1 MSEQGLLI
9 RHGHVK
15 YGRRVV
21 IGDVSL
27 PELRPGTLTALIGPN
42 GAGKSTLLRGL
53 AGLEPMTGS
62 VSLQGRP
69 LAPMS
74 VAQRAR
80 LITYMP
86 QHLPPGL
93 GLSVTESVMAALRV
107 GAGGGDYL
115 LQAYEALQRIGIQ
128 HLADNLLNALSGGQR
143 QLVSLAQLIA
153 RRPRVMLL
161 DEPTSA
167 LDLSYQ
173 LRVME
178 CVRAMVR
185 QHGLIA
191 VIVMH
196 DISLAARYADRIA
209 VLREGALIGFG
220 PPEQVLNPQLFA
232 EVYGVNARVERCSQ
246 QTIQILVDGALEVI
260 QVGHQG

>member
-1 MSEQGLLI
+1 MSSEGLLI
-9 RHGHVK
+9 RHAQVK

-21 IGDVSL
+21 IADASL

-53 AGLEPMTGS
+53 AGLEPMAGAI
-62 VSLQGRP
+62 SLQGQP

-93 GLSVTESVMAALRV
+93 GLSVTESIMAALRV
-107 GAGGGDYL
+107 GGGAGDYL
-115 LQAYEALQRIGIQ
+115 EQAYGALQRIGIEQ
-128 HLADNLLNALSGGQR
+128 LADNMLNALSGGQR

-153 RRPRVMLL
+153 RQPKVMLL

-178 CVRAMVR
+178 CVREMVR
-185 QHGLIA
+185 EHRLIA

-196 DISLAARYADRIA
+196 DISLAARYADHIA
-209 VLREGALIGFG
+209 VLRQGAVMDFG
-220 PPEQVLNPQLFA
+220 SAEQVLTPQLFA
-232 EVYGVNARVERCSQ
+232 RVYGVKARVERCSQ
-246 QTIQILVDGALEVI
+246 QTLQVLVDSPV
-260 QVGHQG
+260 

>member
-1 MSEQGLLI
+1 MSSEGLLI
-9 RHGHVK
+9 RHAQVK

-21 IGDVSL
+21 IADASL

-53 AGLEPMTGS
+53 AGLEPMAGS
-62 VSLQGRP
+62 ISLQGQP

-93 GLSVTESVMAALRV
+93 GLSVTESIMAALRV
-107 GAGGGDYL
+107 GGGAGDYL
-115 LQAYEALQRIGIQ
+115 EQAYGALQRIGIKQ
-128 HLADNLLNALSGGQR
+128 LADNMLNALSGGQR

-153 RRPRVMLL
+153 RQPSVMLL

-178 CVRAMVR
+178 CVREMVR
-185 QHGLIA
+185 EHRLIA

-196 DISLAARYADRIA
+196 DISLAARYADHIA
-209 VLREGALIGFG
+209 VLRQGAVMDFG
-220 PPEQVLNPQLFA
+220 SAEQVLTPQLFA
-232 EVYGVNARVERCSQ
+232 RVYGVKARVERCSQ
-246 QTIQILVDGALEVI
+246 QTLQVLVDSPV
-260 QVGHQG
+260 

>member
-1 MSEQGLLI
+1 MSSEGLLI
-9 RHGHVK
+9 RHAQVK

-21 IGDVSL
+21 IADASL

-53 AGLEPMTGS
+53 AGLEPMAGS
-62 VSLQGRP
+62 ISLQGQP

-93 GLSVTESVMAALRV
+93 GLSVTESIMAALRV
-107 GAGGGDYL
+107 GGGAGDYL
-115 LQAYEALQRIGIQ
+115 EQAYGALQRIGIEQ
-128 HLADNLLNALSGGQR
+128 LADNMLNALSGGQR

-153 RRPRVMLL
+153 RQPKVMLL

-178 CVRAMVR
+178 CVREMVR
-185 QHGLIA
+185 EHRLIA

-196 DISLAARYADRIA
+196 DISLAARYADHIA
-209 VLREGALIGFG
+209 VLRQGAVMDFG
-220 PPEQVLNPQLFA
+220 SAEQVLTPQLFA
-232 EVYGVNARVERCSQ
+232 RVYGVKARVERCSQ
-246 QTIQILVDGALEVI
+246 QTLQVLVDSPV
-260 QVGHQG
+260 

>member
-1 MSEQGLLI
+1 MSAQGL
-9 RHGHVK
+9 VVNNAQVT

-21 IGDVSL
+21 IRDASL
-27 PELRPGTLTALIGPN
+27 PELQPGTLTALIGPN

-53 AGLEPMTGS
+53 AGLENIKGS
-62 VSLQGRP
+62 VSVQGRQ
-69 LAPMS
+69 LGAMS
-74 VAQRAR
+74 VSERAR

-93 GLSVTESVMAALRV
+93 GLSVIESVMAALRV
-107 GAGGGDYL
+107 GGVGGDYL
-115 LQAYEALQRIGIQ
+115 EQGFSALQRIGIA
-128 HLADNLLNALSGGQR
+128 HLADHMLNALSGGQR

-153 RRPRVMLL
+153 RCPSVMLL

-178 CVRAMVR
+178 CVRDMVR
-185 QHGLIA
+185 QYQLIA

-196 DISLAARYADRIA
+196 DISLAARYADNIA
-209 VLREGALIGFG
+209 VLREGQVMNFG
-220 PPEQVLNPQLFA
+220 TAHDVLTPKLFA
-232 EVYGVNARVERCSQ
+232 DVYGVKVRVERCSQ
-246 QTIQILVDGALEVI
+246 QTLQILVDCPLPV
-260 QVGHQG
+260 

>member
-1 MSEQGLLI
+1 MSSEGLLI
-9 RHGHVK
+9 RHAQVK

-21 IGDVSL
+21 IADASL

-53 AGLEPMTGS
+53 AGLEPMAGS
-62 VSLQGRP
+62 ISLQGQP

-93 GLSVTESVMAALRV
+93 GLSVTESIMAALRV
-107 GAGGGDYL
+107 GGGAGDYL
-115 LQAYEALQRIGIQ
+115 EQAYGALQRIGIEQ
-128 HLADNLLNALSGGQR
+128 LADNMLNALSGGQR

-153 RRPRVMLL
+153 RQPKVMLL

-178 CVRAMVR
+178 CVREMVR
-185 QHGLIA
+185 EHRLIA

-196 DISLAARYADRIA
+196 DISLAARYADLIA
-209 VLREGALIGFG
+209 VLRQGAVMDFG
-220 PPEQVLNPQLFA
+220 SAEQVLTPQLFA
-232 EVYGVNARVERCSQ
+232 RVYGVKARVERCSQ
-246 QTIQILVDGALEVI
+246 QTLQVLVDSPV
-260 QVGHQG
+260 

>member
-1 MSEQGLLI
+1 MSSEGLLI
-9 RHGHVK
+9 RHAQVK

-21 IGDVSL
+21 IADASL

-53 AGLEPMTGS
+53 AGLEPMAGS
-62 VSLQGRP
+62 ISLQGQP

-93 GLSVTESVMAALRV
+93 GLSVTESIMAALRV
-107 GAGGGDYL
+107 GGGAGDYL
-115 LQAYEALQRIGIQ
+115 EQAYGALQRIGIEQ
-128 HLADNLLNALSGGQR
+128 LADSMLNALSGGQR

-153 RRPRVMLL
+153 RQPRVMLL

-178 CVRAMVR
+178 CVREMVR
-185 QHGLIA
+185 EHRLIA

-196 DISLAARYADRIA
+196 DISLAARYADHIA
-209 VLREGALIGFG
+209 VLRQGAVMDFG
-220 PPEQVLNPQLFA
+220 SAEQVLTPQLFA
-232 EVYGVNARVERCSQ
+232 QVYGVKARVERCSQ
-246 QTIQILVDGALEVI
+246 QMIQVLVDSPV
-260 QVGHQG
+260 

>member
-1 MSEQGLLI
+1 MSSEGLLI
-9 RHGHVK
+9 RHAQVK

-21 IGDVSL
+21 IADASL

-53 AGLEPMTGS
+53 AGLEPMAGS
-62 VSLQGRP
+62 ISLQGQP

-93 GLSVTESVMAALRV
+93 GLSVTESIMAALRV
-107 GAGGGDYL
+107 GGGAGDYL
-115 LQAYEALQRIGIQ
+115 EQAYGALQRIGIEQ
-128 HLADNLLNALSGGQR
+128 LADSMLNALSGGQR

-153 RRPRVMLL
+153 RQPKVMLL

-178 CVRAMVR
+178 CVREMVR
-185 QHGLIA
+185 EHRLIA

-196 DISLAARYADRIA
+196 DISLAARYADHIA
-209 VLREGALIGFG
+209 VLRQGAVMDFG
-220 PPEQVLNPQLFA
+220 SAEQVLTPQLFA
-232 EVYGVNARVERCSQ
+232 RVYGVKARVERCSQ
-246 QTIQILVDGALEVI
+246 QTLQVLVDSPV
-260 QVGHQG
+260 

>member
-1 MSEQGLLI
+1 MSSEGLLI
-9 RHGHVK
+9 RHAQVK

-21 IGDVSL
+21 IADASL

-53 AGLEPMTGS
+53 AGLEPMAGS
-62 VSLQGRP
+62 ISLQGQP

-93 GLSVTESVMAALRV
+93 GLSVTESIMAALRV
-107 GAGGGDYL
+107 GGGAGDYL
-115 LQAYEALQRIGIQ
+115 EQAYGALQRIGIEQ
-128 HLADNLLNALSGGQR
+128 LVDNMLNALSGGQR

-153 RRPRVMLL
+153 RQPKVMLL

-178 CVRAMVR
+178 CVREMVR
-185 QHGLIA
+185 EHRLIA

-196 DISLAARYADRIA
+196 DISLAARYADHIA
-209 VLREGALIGFG
+209 VLRQGAVMDFG
-220 PPEQVLNPQLFA
+220 SAEQVLTPQLFA
-232 EVYGVNARVERCSQ
+232 RVYGVKARVERCSQ
-246 QTIQILVDGALEVI
+246 QTLQVLVDSPV
-260 QVGHQG
+260 

>member
-1 MSEQGLLI
+1 MSSEGLLI
-9 RHGHVK
+9 RHAQVK

-21 IGDVSL
+21 IADASL

-53 AGLEPMTGS
+53 AGLEPMAGS
-62 VSLQGRP
+62 VSLQGQA

-74 VAQRAR
+74 VARRAR

-93 GLSVTESVMAALRV
+93 GLSVSESIMAALRV
-107 GAGGGDYL
+107 GGGSGDYL
-115 LQAYEALQRIGIQ
+115 EQAYGALQRIGIEQ
-128 HLADNLLNALSGGQR
+128 LADNMLNALSGGQR

-153 RRPRVMLL
+153 RQPKVMLL

-178 CVRAMVR
+178 CVREMVR
-185 QHGLIA
+185 EHRLIA

-196 DISLAARYADRIA
+196 DISLAARYADHIA
-209 VLREGALIGFG
+209 VLRQGAVMDFG
-220 PPEQVLNPQLFA
+220 SAEQVLTPQLFA
-232 EVYGVNARVERCSQ
+232 RVYGVKARVERCSQ
-246 QTIQILVDGALEVI
+246 QTLQVLVDSPV
-260 QVGHQG
+260 

>member
-9 RHGHVK
+9 EHGQVK
-15 YGRRVV
+15 YGRKVV
-21 IGDVSL
+21 IADASL
-27 PELRPGTLTALIGPN
+27 PPLRPGTLTALIGPN

-53 AGLEPMTGS
+53 AGLEPMTGA
-62 VSLQGRP
+62 VTLHGQP

-80 LITYMP
+80 LVTYMP

-93 GLSVTESVMAALRV
+93 GLSVIESVMAALRV
-107 GAGGGDYL
+107 AGSGGDYL
-115 LQAYEALQRIGIQ
+115 EQTYGALQRIGIAP
-128 HLADNLLNALSGGQR
+128 LADQMLNALSGGQR

-178 CVRAMVR
+178 CVRQMVC
-185 QHGLIA
+185 QHQLIA
-191 VIVMH
+191 VIVLH
-196 DISLAARYADRIA
+196 DISLAARFADHIA
-209 VLREGALIGFG
+209 VLREGAVVGFG
-220 PPEQVLNPQLFA
+220 APEQVLTAQLFA
-232 EVYGVNARVERCSQ
+232 EVYGVRARVERCSQ
-246 QTIQILVDGALEVI
+246 QTLQVLVDSPV
-260 QVGHQG
+260 

>member
-9 RHGHVK
+9 EHAQVK
-15 YGRRVV
+15 YGRKVV
-21 IGDVSL
+21 IADASL
-27 PELRPGTLTALIGPN
+27 PPLRPGTLTALIGPN

-53 AGLEPMTGS
+53 ARLEPMTGA
-62 VSLQGRP
+62 VTLHGQP

-80 LITYMP
+80 LVTYMP

-93 GLSVTESVMAALRV
+93 GLSVIESVMAALRV
-107 GAGGGDYL
+107 AGSGGDYL
-115 LQAYEALQRIGIQ
+115 EQAYGALQRIGIAP
-128 HLADNLLNALSGGQR
+128 LADQMLNALSGGQR

-178 CVRAMVR
+178 CVRQMVC
-185 QHGLIA
+185 QHQLIA
-191 VIVMH
+191 VIVLH
-196 DISLAARYADRIA
+196 DISLAARFADHIA
-209 VLREGALIGFG
+209 VLREGAVVGFG
-220 PPEQVLNPQLFA
+220 APEQVLTAQLFA
-232 EVYGVNARVERCSQ
+232 EVYGVRARVERCSQ
-246 QTIQILVDGALEVI
+246 QTLQVLVDSPV
-260 QVGHQG
+260 

>member
-1 MSEQGLLI
+1 MSSEGLLI
-9 RHGHVK
+9 RHAQVK

-21 IGDVSL
+21 IADASL

-53 AGLEPMTGS
+53 AGLEPMAGS
-62 VSLQGRP
+62 ISLQGQP

-93 GLSVTESVMAALRV
+93 GLSVTESIMAALRV
-107 GAGGGDYL
+107 GGGAGDYL
-115 LQAYEALQRIGIQ
+115 EQAYGALQRIGIEQ
-128 HLADNLLNALSGGQR
+128 LADSMLNALSGGQR

-153 RRPRVMLL
+153 RQPRVMLL

-173 LRVME
+173 LRVMD
-178 CVRAMVR
+178 CVREMVR
-185 QHGLIA
+185 EHRLIA

-196 DISLAARYADRIA
+196 DISLAARYADHIA
-209 VLREGALIGFG
+209 VLRQGAVMDFG
-220 PPEQVLNPQLFA
+220 SAEQVLTPQLFA
-232 EVYGVNARVERCSQ
+232 QVYGVKARVERCSQ
-246 QTIQILVDGALEVI
+246 QMIQVLVDSPV
-260 QVGHQG
+260 

>member
-9 RHGHVK
+9 EHAHVK
-15 YGRRVV
+15 YGRKVV
-21 IGDVSL
+21 IADASL
-27 PELRPGTLTALIGPN
+27 PPLRPGTLTALIGPN

-53 AGLEPMTGS
+53 AGLEPMTGA
-62 VSLQGRP
+62 VTLHGQP

-80 LITYMP
+80 QVTYMP

-93 GLSVTESVMAALRV
+93 GLSVIESVMAALRV
-107 GAGGGDYL
+107 AGSGGDYL
-115 LQAYEALQRIGIQ
+115 EQAYAALQRIGIAP
-128 HLADNLLNALSGGQR
+128 LADQMLNALSGGQR

-178 CVRAMVR
+178 CVRQMVG
-185 QHGLIA
+185 QHQLIA
-191 VIVMH
+191 VIVLH
-196 DISLAARYADRIA
+196 DISLAARFADHIA
-209 VLREGALIGFG
+209 VLREGAVVAFG
-220 PPEQVLNPQLFA
+220 AAEQVLTAQLFA
-232 EVYGVNARVERCSQ
+232 EVYGVRARVERCSR
-246 QTIQILVDGALEVI
+246 QTLQVVVDSPV
-260 QVGHQG
+260 

>member
-9 RHGHVK
+9 EHAQVK
-15 YGRRVV
+15 YGRKVV
-21 IGDVSL
+21 IADASL
-27 PELRPGTLTALIGPN
+27 PPLRPGTLTALIGPN

-53 AGLEPMTGS
+53 AGLEPMTGA
-62 VSLQGRP
+62 VTLHGQP

-80 LITYMP
+80 LVTYMP

-93 GLSVTESVMAALRV
+93 GLSVIESVMAALRV
-107 GAGGGDYL
+107 AGSGGDYL
-115 LQAYEALQRIGIQ
+115 EQAYGALQRIGIAP
-128 HLADNLLNALSGGQR
+128 LADQMLNALSGGQR

-178 CVRAMVR
+178 CVRQMVG
-185 QHGLIA
+185 QHQLIA
-191 VIVMH
+191 VIVLH
-196 DISLAARYADRIA
+196 DISLAARFADHIA
-209 VLREGALIGFG
+209 VLREGAVVGFG
-220 PPEQVLNPQLFA
+220 APEQVLTAQLFA
-232 EVYGVNARVERCSQ
+232 EVYGVRARVERCSQ
-246 QTIQILVDGALEVI
+246 QTLQVLVDSPV
-260 QVGHQG
+260 

>member
-1 MSEQGLLI
+1 MSTQGLVVN
-9 RHGHVK
+9 HAQVT

-21 IGDVSL
+21 ISDASL
-27 PELRPGTLTALIGPN
+27 PELQPGTLTALIGPN

-53 AGLEPMTGS
+53 AGLERLKGS
-62 VSLQGRP
+62 VSLQARQ
-69 LAPMS
+69 LATMS
-74 VAQRAR
+74 VSERAR

-93 GLSVTESVMAALRV
+93 GLSVIESVMAALRV
-107 GAGGGDYL
+107 GGSGGDYL
-115 LQAYEALQRIGIQ
+115 EQAYAALERIGIQ
-128 HLADNLLNALSGGQR
+128 HLADRMLNALSGGQR

-153 RRPRVMLL
+153 RRPSVMLL

-178 CVRAMVR
+178 CVRDMVR
-185 QHGLIA
+185 QHQLIA

-196 DISLAARYADRIA
+196 DISLAARYADHIA
-209 VLREGALIGFG
+209 VLREGQVMGFG
-220 PPEQVLNPQLFA
+220 AAQDVLTPQLFA
-232 EVYGVNARVERCSQ
+232 DVYGVKARVERCSQ
-246 QTIQILVDGALEVI
+246 QTLQVLVDCALGA
-260 QVGHQG
+260 

>member
-1 MSEQGLLI
+1 MSSEGLLI
-9 RHGHVK
+9 RHAQVK

-21 IGDVSL
+21 IADASL

-53 AGLEPMTGS
+53 AGLEPMAGS
-62 VSLQGRP
+62 ISLQGQP

-93 GLSVTESVMAALRV
+93 GLSVTESIMAALRV
-107 GAGGGDYL
+107 GGGAGDYL
-115 LQAYEALQRIGIQ
+115 EQAYGALQRIGIEQ
-128 HLADNLLNALSGGQR
+128 LADNMLNALSGGQR

-153 RRPRVMLL
+153 RQPKVMLL

-178 CVRAMVR
+178 CVREMVR
-185 QHGLIA
+185 EHRLIA

-196 DISLAARYADRIA
+196 DISLAARYADHIA
-209 VLREGALIGFG
+209 VLRQGAVMDFG
-220 PPEQVLNPQLFA
+220 SAEQVLTPQLFA
-232 EVYGVNARVERCSQ
+232 RVYGVKARVERCSQ
-246 QTIQILVDGALEVI
+246 QMIQVLVDSPV
-260 QVGHQG
+260 

>member
-1 MSEQGLLI
+1 MSSEGLLI
-9 RHGHVK
+9 RHAQVK

-21 IGDVSL
+21 IADASL

-53 AGLEPMTGS
+53 AGLEPMAGS
-62 VSLQGRP
+62 VSLQGQA

-74 VAQRAR
+74 VARRAR

-93 GLSVTESVMAALRV
+93 GLSVSESIMAALRV
-107 GAGGGDYL
+107 GGGSGDYL
-115 LQAYEALQRIGIQ
+115 EQAYGALQRIGIEQ
-128 HLADNLLNALSGGQR
+128 LADNMLNALSGGQR

-153 RRPRVMLL
+153 RQPSVMLL

-178 CVRAMVR
+178 CVRQMVR
-185 QHGLIA
+185 EHRLIA

-196 DISLAARYADRIA
+196 DISLAARYADHIA
-209 VLREGALIGFG
+209 VLRQGAVVDFG
-220 PPEQVLNPQLFA
+220 TAEQVLTPQLFA
-232 EVYGVNARVERCSQ
+232 RVYGVKARVERCSQ
-246 QTIQILVDGALEVI
+246 QMIQVLVDSPV
-260 QVGHQG
+260 

>member
-1 MSEQGLLI
+1 MSSEGLLI
-9 RHGHVK
+9 RHAQVK

-21 IGDVSL
+21 IADASL

-53 AGLEPMTGS
+53 AGLEPMAGS
-62 VSLQGRP
+62 ISLQGQP
-69 LAPMS
+69 LTPMS

-93 GLSVTESVMAALRV
+93 GLSVTESIMAALRV
-107 GAGGGDYL
+107 GGGAGDYL
-115 LQAYEALQRIGIQ
+115 EQAYGALQRIGIEQ
-128 HLADNLLNALSGGQR
+128 LADNMLNALSGGQR

-153 RRPRVMLL
+153 RQPKVMLL

-178 CVRAMVR
+178 CVREMVR
-185 QHGLIA
+185 EHRLIA

-196 DISLAARYADRIA
+196 DISLAARYADHIA
-209 VLREGALIGFG
+209 VLRQGAVMDFG
-220 PPEQVLNPQLFA
+220 SAEQVLTPQLFA
-232 EVYGVNARVERCSQ
+232 RVYGVKARVERCSQ
-246 QTIQILVDGALEVI
+246 QTLQVLVDSPV
-260 QVGHQG
+260 

>member
-9 RHGHVK
+9 EHAQVK
-15 YGRRVV
+15 YGRKVV
-21 IGDVSL
+21 IADASL
-27 PELRPGTLTALIGPN
+27 PALRPGTLTALIGPN

-53 AGLEPMTGS
+53 AGLEPMTGA
-62 VSLQGRP
+62 VTLHGQP

-80 LITYMP
+80 QVTYMP

-93 GLSVTESVMAALRV
+93 GLSVIESVMAALRV
-107 GAGGGDYL
+107 AGNGGDCL
-115 LQAYEALQRIGIQ
+115 EQAYGALQRIGIAA
-128 HLADNLLNALSGGQR
+128 LADHMLNELSGGQR

-153 RRPRVMLL
+153 RKPRVMLL

-178 CVRAMVR
+178 CVRQMVG
-185 QHGLIA
+185 QHQLIA
-191 VIVMH
+191 VIVLH
-196 DISLAARYADRIA
+196 DISLAARFADHIA
-209 VLREGALIGFG
+209 VLREGAVVAFG
-220 PPEQVLNPQLFA
+220 AAEQVLTAQLFA
-232 EVYGVNARVERCSQ
+232 EVYGVRARVERCSQ
-246 QTIQILVDGALEVI
+246 QTLQVVVDSPV
-260 QVGHQG
+260 

>member
-1 MSEQGLLI
+1 MSEQGVLI
-9 RHGHVK
+9 EHAQVK
-15 YGRRVV
+15 YGRKVV
-21 IGDVSL
+21 IADASL
-27 PELRPGTLTALIGPN
+27 PPLRPGTLTALIGPN

-53 AGLEPMTGS
+53 AGLEPMTGA
-62 VSLQGRP
+62 VTLHGQP

-80 LITYMP
+80 LVTYMP

-93 GLSVTESVMAALRV
+93 GLSVIESVMAALRV
-107 GAGGGDYL
+107 AGSGGDYL
-115 LQAYEALQRIGIQ
+115 EQAYGALQRIGIAP
-128 HLADNLLNALSGGQR
+128 LADQMLNALSGGQR

-178 CVRAMVR
+178 CVRQMVC
-185 QHGLIA
+185 QHQLIA
-191 VIVMH
+191 VIVLH
-196 DISLAARYADRIA
+196 DISLAARFADHIA
-209 VLREGALIGFG
+209 VLREGAVVGFG
-220 PPEQVLNPQLFA
+220 APEQVLTAQLFA
-232 EVYGVNARVERCSQ
+232 EVYGVRARVERCSQ
-246 QTIQILVDGALEVI
+246 QTLQVLVDSPV
-260 QVGHQG
+260 

>member
-1 MSEQGLLI
+1 MSSEGLLI
-9 RHGHVK
+9 RHAQVK

-21 IGDVSL
+21 IADASL

-53 AGLEPMTGS
+53 AGLEPMAGS
-62 VSLQGRP
+62 VTLQGQP

-93 GLSVTESVMAALRV
+93 GLSVTESIMAALRV
-107 GAGGGDYL
+107 GGGAGDYL
-115 LQAYEALQRIGIQ
+115 EQAYGALQRIGIEQ
-128 HLADNLLNALSGGQR
+128 LADNMLNALSGGQR

-153 RRPRVMLL
+153 RQPKVMLL

-178 CVRAMVR
+178 CVREMVR
-185 QHGLIA
+185 EHRLIA

-196 DISLAARYADRIA
+196 DISLAARYADHIA
-209 VLREGALIGFG
+209 VLRQGAVMDFG
-220 PPEQVLNPQLFA
+220 SAEQVLTPQLFA
-232 EVYGVNARVERCSQ
+232 RVYGVKARVERCSQ
-246 QTIQILVDGALEVI
+246 QTLQVLVDSPV
-260 QVGHQG
+260 

>member
-1 MSEQGLLI
+1 MSSEGLLI
-9 RHGHVK
+9 RHAQVK

-21 IGDVSL
+21 IADASL

-53 AGLEPMTGS
+53 AGLEPMAGS
-62 VSLQGRP
+62 ISLQGQP

-93 GLSVTESVMAALRV
+93 GLSVTESIMAALRV
-107 GAGGGDYL
+107 GGGAGDYL
-115 LQAYEALQRIGIQ
+115 EQAYGALQRIGIEQ
-128 HLADNLLNALSGGQR
+128 LADNMLNALSGGQR

-153 RRPRVMLL
+153 RQPKVMLL

-167 LDLSYQ
+167 LDVSVQAEVLNLLKKLHQERGLTMLLVSHNLAVVAFLCSQLS
-173 LRVME
+173 VMQHGQIVE
-178 CVRAMVR
+178 SLSTDAVRAGEVR
-185 QHGLIA
+185 TDYARRLLTATEGYHRVQE
-191 VIVMH
+191 
-196 DISLAARYADRIA
+196 AA
-209 VLREGALIGFG
+209 
-220 PPEQVLNPQLFA
+220 
-232 EVYGVNARVERCSQ
+232 
-246 QTIQILVDGALEVI
+246 
-260 QVGHQG
+260 

>member
-1 MSEQGLLI
+1 MSSEGLLI
-9 RHGHVK
+9 RHAQVK

-21 IGDVSL
+21 IADASL

-53 AGLEPMTGS
+53 AGLEPMAGS
-62 VSLQGRP
+62 ISLQGQP

-93 GLSVTESVMAALRV
+93 GLSVTESIMAALGV
-107 GAGGGDYL
+107 GGGAGDYL
-115 LQAYEALQRIGIQ
+115 EQAYGALQRIGIEQ
-128 HLADNLLNALSGGQR
+128 LADNMLNALSGGQR

-153 RRPRVMLL
+153 RQPKVMLL

-178 CVRAMVR
+178 CVREMVR
-185 QHGLIA
+185 EHRLIA

-196 DISLAARYADRIA
+196 DISLAARYADHIA
-209 VLREGALIGFG
+209 VLRQGAVMDFG
-220 PPEQVLNPQLFA
+220 SAEQVLTPQLFA
-232 EVYGVNARVERCSQ
+232 RVYGVKARVERCSQ
-246 QTIQILVDGALEVI
+246 QTLQVLVDSPV
-260 QVGHQG
+260 